1 MDFAALYPSC
11 ELCPLVTDPLYSKAS
26 TPVRLE
32 ELGRGIIL
40 NGGMYVVAR
49 S

>member
-1 MDFAALYPSC
+1 MGFAVLIEVKSEAGRQSP
-11 ELCPLVTDPLYSKAS
+11 EQ
-26 TPVRLE
+26 E
-32 ELGRGIIL
+32 ELGRDIIL